1 MFDAPTSD
9 IAGFADSNRIRELVQ
24 GYPGD
29 EAKSLRYSGYT
40 RSWELLQQHRDK
52 LQSLAETLADRTELD
67 RAEIASILG

>member
-1 MFDAPTSD
+1 
-9 IAGFADSNRIRELVQ
+9 L
-24 GYPGD
+24 
-29 EAKSLRYSGYT
+29 KRYSGYT